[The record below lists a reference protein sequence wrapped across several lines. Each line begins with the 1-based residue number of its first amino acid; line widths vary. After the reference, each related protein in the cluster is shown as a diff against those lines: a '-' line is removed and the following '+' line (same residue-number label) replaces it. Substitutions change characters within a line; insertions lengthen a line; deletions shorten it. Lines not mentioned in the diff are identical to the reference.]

1 MDALEVGTMLGPYR
15 ITAPLAAGGMGEVWR
30 AHDSRL
36 DREVAVKVLPS
47 RLAMSADALERFER
61 EAKAVAALSHP
72 NILSIFDFGTSG
84 GIAYA
89 VTELLEGETVRALLK
104 REGSIAWRRAA
115 AIAGEIA
122 DGLDA
127 AHRKGI
133 VHRDLKPENTFLL
146 SDGRVKLLDFGLAH
160 TIGTSDD
167 EHDSD
172 DEPTNPYP
180 LRQGGAMGT
189 IGYMAPEQ
197 IRGEPVTPASDIFAL
212 GCLLQEMLTGQLPFY
227 DPTPVEALWAV
238 LHREPSPIRTAGIAI
253 PVELERVVGHCL
265 DKNPDERFKSARDLA
280 FALRA
285 VGSGS
290 VPSSELPAAA
300 LSRVRQEPKVEI
312 PETRYARSGD
322 VNIAYQVVGSGM
334 IDLVFVMGWV
344 SHLEYFWREPSFA
357 RFLTRLASFSRLIL
371 FDKRGTGLSDRVPLD
386 QLPSLEQR
394 MDDVRA
400 VMEAAGSARAALCGV
415 SEGGPMCSLFAATYP
430 EKTLALVMIGTYA
443 KRIRD
448 DDYPWG
454 PTQEQR
460 EAFFDLMRREWGG
473 PVGIADRAPSRAAD
487 PEFRDWW
494 AAYLRMGASPS
505 AAVALTKMN
514 AQIDIR
520 AVLPTIRVP
529 TLVIHRQ
536 GDACLKVEEGR
547 YVASRIPGAKFVELP
562 GNDHLPFVGEQ
573 NEILDE
579 IEEFLTGVRHVEE
592 PDRVLATILSI
603 RAVAPVTDRE
613 LGTRLQGLAQR
624 ELDWYRG
631 RRLAAAADGV
641 IDAAF
646 DGPARA
652 VRCGV
657 AIVESARRAGVSLAA
672 GVHTGECD
680 VVGETLSGGSVTVA
694 RSIARIAAAH
704 EVVASGTVRDL
715 VAGAGVEFEER
726 GEGAG
731 QRLFRTLGGGG
742 R

>member
-1 MDALEVGTMLGPYR
+1 MNALQIGSMLGPYR
-15 ITAPLAAGGMGEVWR
+15 ITAPVAAGGMGEVWR
-30 AHDSRL
+30 ATDTRL
-36 DREVAVKVLPS
+36 DREVAIKVLS
-47 RLAMSADALERFER
+47 THFAGNNDASLRFER

-72 NILSIFDFGTSG
+72 NILSIFDFGTSNG
-84 GIAYA
+84 VAYA
-89 VTELLEGETVRALLK
+89 VTELLEGETVRAALV
-104 REGSIAWRRAA
+104 REGPMSWRRAA
-115 AIAGEIA
+115 TIAAEIA

-133 VHRDLKPENTFLL
+133 IHRDLKPENAFLL
-146 SDGRVKLLDFGLAH
+146 ADGRVKVLDFGLAH
-160 TIGTSDD
+160 TVGAAERNDKGD
-167 EHDSD
+167 E
-172 DEPTNPYP
+172 EPTNPYP
-180 LRQGGAMGT
+180 NRHGGAIGT

-197 IRGEPVTPASDIFAL
+197 IRDEPVGPACDVFAL
-212 GCLLQEMLTGQLPFY
+212 GCLLQEMLTGRLPFY

-238 LHREPSPIRTAGIAI
+238 LHREPAPIRSAGVAI
-253 PVELERVVGHCL
+253 PVELERIVGQCL
-265 DKNPDERFKSARDLA
+265 AKHPAERFHSARDLA

-285 VGSGS
+285 VGSGTVS
-290 VPSSELPAAA
+290 PSRFELSTP
-300 LSRVRQEPKVEI
+300 SGRVARKLEI
-312 PETRYARSGD
+312 PETRYARSGE

-357 RFLTRLASFSRLIL
+357 RFLSRLASFSRLIL
-371 FDKRGTGLSDRVPLD
+371 FDKRGTGLSDRVPID
-386 QLPSLEQR
+386 QLPTLEQR

-400 VMEAAGSARAALCGV
+400 VMEAAGSTRAALCGV

-430 EKTLALVMIGTYA
+430 EKTSALVMIGTYA

-460 EAFFDLMRREWGG
+460 EAFFDLMQREWGG
-473 PVGIADRAPSRAAD
+473 PVGVAERAPSRAGD

-529 TLVIHRQ
+529 SLVIHRR
-536 GDACLKVEEGR
+536 GDVCLKVEEGR

-562 GNDHLPFVGEQ
+562 GNDHLPFVGDQ
-573 NEILDE
+573 DEILDE
-579 IEEFLTGVRHVEE
+579 IEEFLTGVRHAEE
-592 PDRVLATILSI
+592 PDRVLATILSV
-603 RAVAPVTDRE
+603 RAVEPIVDPDVE
-613 LGTRLQGLAQR
+613 SKLGGLVQR
-624 ELDWYRG
+624 ETAWYRG
-631 RRLAAAADGV
+631 RRLPAPDAEL
-641 IDAAF
+641 DAAF

-652 VRCGV
+652 VRCGA

-680 VVGETLSGGSVTVA
+680 VAGESLSGGAVT
-694 RSIARIAAAH
+694 IARGIARRAPPH
-704 EVVASGTVRDL
+704 GVVASATVRDL
-715 VAGAGVEFEER
+715 VAGAGIDFDEL
-726 GEGAG
+726 GELDG
-731 QRLFRTLGGGG
+731 QRLFRVAGG

>member
-1 MDALEVGTMLGPYR
+1 MDALQIGSMLGPYR
-15 ITAPLAAGGMGEVWR
+15 ILAPLAAGGMGEVWR
-30 AHDSRL
+30 AHDARL
-36 DREVAVKVLPS
+36 DREVAIKVLS
-47 RLAMSADALERFER
+47 THLANSGDALARFER

-84 GIAYA
+84 GVAYA
-89 VTELLEGETVRALLK
+89 VTELLEGETVRAALRRAGPLP
-104 REGSIAWRRAA
+104 WRRAA
-115 AIAGEIA
+115 EIAAEIA
-122 DGLDA
+122 DGLEA

-133 VHRDLKPENTFLL
+133 VHRDLKPENAYLL
-146 SDGRVKLLDFGLAH
+146 ADGRVKILDFGLAH
-160 TIGTSDD
+160 TVGVA
-167 EHDSD
+167 ERARGSD

-180 LRQGGAMGT
+180 ERKGSALGT

-197 IRGEPVTPASDIFAL
+197 IRAEPVGPACDIFAL

-238 LHREPSPIRTAGIAI
+238 LHREPAPIRSAGVSI
-253 PVELERVVGHCL
+253 PAELERIVGHCL
-265 DKNPDERFKSARDLA
+265 EKNPDERFRSARDLS

-285 VGSGS
+285 VGSGDM
-290 VPSSELPAAA
+290 PT
-300 LSRVRQEPKVEI
+300 SRFGISPGSGRASAKIEI

-386 QLPSLEQR
+386 QLPTLEQR

-400 VMEAAGSARAALCGV
+400 VMEATGSQRAALCGV

-430 EKTLALVMIGTYA
+430 EKTSALVMIGTYA

-460 EAFFDLMRREWGG
+460 EAFFELMQREWGG
-473 PVGIADRAPSRAAD
+473 PVGVAERAPSRAND
-487 PEFRDWW
+487 PAFRDWW

-529 TLVIHRQ
+529 TLVLHRQ
-536 GDACLKVEEGR
+536 GDACLKVDEGR
-547 YVASRIPGAKFVELP
+547 YVAGRIPGAKFVELP
-562 GNDHLPFVGEQ
+562 GDDHLPFVGNQ
-573 NEILDE
+573 DEILDE
-579 IEEFLTGVRHVEE
+579 IEEFLTGVRHAEE
-592 PDRVLATILSI
+592 PDRVLATILSV
-603 RAVAPVTDRE
+603 REPATRDRE
-613 LGTRLQGLAQR
+613 LDAKVGALVRR
-624 ELDWYRG
+624 EIEWFRG
-631 RRLAAAADGV
+631 RALAPRSDGF
-641 IDAAF
+641 DAAF

-652 VRCGV
+652 VRCAV
-657 AIVESARRAGVSLAA
+657 AIVESAHKAGVELAA

-680 VVGETLSGGSVTVA
+680 VVGESLSGGAVTTARAISSVA
-694 RSIARIAAAH
+694 SGH

-715 VAGAGVEFEER
+715 VAGAGIEFEER
-726 GEGAG
+726 GEAEG
-731 QRLFRTLGGGG
+731 QRLVRAVGG
-742 R
+742 RKG

>member
-1 MDALEVGTMLGPYR
+1 MNALEIGSMLGPYR
-15 ITAPLAAGGMGEVWR
+15 ILAPLAAGGMGEVWR

-36 DREVAVKVLPS
+36 DREVAIKVLS
-47 RLAMSADALERFER
+47 THLAGSGEAVARFER

-72 NILSIFDFGTSG
+72 NILSIFDFGTSD

-89 VTELLEGETVRALLK
+89 VTELLDGETVRALMR
-104 REGSIAWRRAA
+104 REGRVPWRRAA
-115 AIAGEIA
+115 EIAAAIA
-122 DGLDA
+122 DGLEA

-133 VHRDLKPENTFLL
+133 VHRDLKPENVFILA
-146 SDGRVKLLDFGLAH
+146 DGRVKILDFGLAH
-160 TIGTSDD
+160 TVGAAERSR
-167 EHDSD
+167 EGD

-180 LRQGGAMGT
+180 ERGGSAIGT
-189 IGYMAPEQ
+189 VGYMAPEQ
-197 IRGEPVTPASDIFAL
+197 IRAEPVGPAADIFAL
-212 GCLLQEMLTGQLPFY
+212 GCLLQEMLSGQLPFY

-238 LHREPSPIRTAGIAI
+238 LHREPAPIRTAGVSI
-253 PVELERVVGHCL
+253 PAELERIVGHCL
-265 DKNPDERFKSARDLA
+265 EKSPEERFRSARDLA

-285 VGSGS
+285 VGSGDLT
-290 VPSSELPAAA
+290 PSRFGLEPAQARA
-300 LSRVRQEPKVEI
+300 TRKLEI

-334 IDLVFVMGWV
+334 LDLVFVMGWV

-386 QLPSLEQR
+386 QLPTLEQR

-400 VMEAAGSARAALCGV
+400 VMEAAGSERAALCGV

-430 EKTLALVMIGTYA
+430 EKTSALVMIGTYA

-460 EAFFDLMRREWGG
+460 EAFFALMQREWGG
-473 PVGIADRAPSRAAD
+473 PVGVAERAPSRASD
-487 PEFRDWW
+487 PEFREWW

-514 AQIDIR
+514 AQIDVR

-529 TLVIHRQ
+529 SLVMHRR
-536 GDACLKVEEGR
+536 GDVCLRVDEGR
-547 YVASRIPGAKFVELP
+547 YVAERIPGARFVELP
-562 GNDHLPFVGEQ
+562 GDDHLPFVGNQ
-573 NEILDE
+573 DEILDE

-592 PDRVLATILSI
+592 PDRVLATIVSLHS
-603 RAVAPVTDRE
+603 VAGAGGSGGAPKLRE
-613 LGTRLQGLAQR
+613 IVRR
-624 ELDWYRG
+624 EVEWFRG
-631 RRLAAAADGV
+631 RPLADEADWFA
-641 IDAAF
+641 AAF

-652 VRCGV
+652 VRCAS
-657 AIVESARRAGVSLAA
+657 AIVETAYRAGIEVAA

-680 VVGETLSGGSVTVA
+680 VAGESMSGGAVTTA
-694 RSIARIAAAH
+694 RAIAADAAAR
-704 EVVASGTVRDL
+704 EVIASGTVRDL
-715 VAGAGVEFEER
+715 VAGAGIGFAEHGER
-726 GEGAG
+726 AG
-731 QRLFRTLGGGG
+731 QRLFRVARASNG
-742 R
+742 